1 MTDKEK
7 ILQIIKELRP
17 AVSAMNRT
25 QGMGKTTEE
34 WFDVLVE
41 LIEEMK

>member
-17 AVSAMNRT
+17 AIRVMDGH
-25 QGMGKTTEE
+25 GMGKTTEE
-34 WFDVLVE
+34 WFDILVKY
-41 LIEEMK
+41 IEEKA

>member
-17 AVSAMNRT
+17 AIVAMNRH
-25 QGMGKTTEE
+25 GMGKTAEE
-34 WFDVLVE
+34 WFDVLVKH
-41 LIEEMK
+41 IEENV